1 MIRCLNNHH
10 FAAALLA
17 ALLAGG
23 LSANSAP
30 AQSPTGSISLRQAIG
45 YALAQNPELSVFPKD
60 LRIAE
65 ARRLQASLVPN
76 PEVSIYS
83 EDFGGS
89 GKFRGTD
96 VIQNTLQLSQLIE
109 LGGKRR
115 ARIRAAEAGR
125 GVVNFD
131 YEAKRLKVAAETAQ
145 AFLDLLGAQERLALS
160 RQTLDLAERFVPD
173 AEKRVEAGRSS
184 LVETTRAR
192 VAVTAAKIVVK
203 KEEGQLALA
212 RTRLAAQWGS
222 MRPKFS
228 RAVGDL
234 RNPPE
239 VASLPVLRS
248 RVAAHPALAKGE
260 AERAQREALV
270 AVEGR
275 KAIPDVALH
284 AGARQLNETNDTSFV
299 AGLSIPLPLW
309 NRNQG
314 SIKEAQLLASRAED
328 EIRAVAVSLNTQLA
342 IAYESLEDAKI
353 EFTLLQSSVLPEL
366 QKAYELTNEGYLNGR
381 FSFLELSES
390 RRTLAES
397 RLQYLQAL
405 INYHKAAAA
414 IDGLTGASSKTASDF
429 SK

>member
-1 MIRCLNNHH
+1 M
-10 FAAALLA
+10 AALIA
-17 ALLAGG
+17 CGLLAD
-23 LSANSAP
+23 SAHG
-30 AQSPTGSISLRQAIG
+30 QSPTGPVSMRQAIG

-76 PEVSIYS
+76 PEVSIFA

-89 GKFRGTD
+89 GRFGGAN
-96 VIQNTLQLSQLIE
+96 VIQNTLQLSQVIE

-131 YEAKRLKVAAETAQ
+131 FEAKRLKVAAETAQ
-145 AFLDLLGAQERLALS
+145 AFVDLLGAQERLALS
-160 RQTLDLAERFVPD
+160 RQGLDLAERFVPD

-184 LVETTRAR
+184 PVETTRAR
-192 VAVTAAKIVVK
+192 VAVAAAQITVE
-203 KEEGQLALA
+203 KEEGQVALA
-212 RTRLAAQWGS
+212 RARLAAQWGS
-222 MRPKFS
+222 TRPQFS
-228 RAVGDL
+228 RAVGNL
-234 RNPPE
+234 RNTPAI
-239 VASLPVLRS
+239 ASLSVLRS
-248 RVAAHPALAKGE
+248 RVAAHPALARGE
-260 AERAQREALV
+260 AERAQREAHV
-270 AVEGR
+270 AVERR
-275 KAIPDVALH
+275 KAIPDVTLS
-284 AGARQLNETNDTSFV
+284 GGGRQLNETDDTSFV

-314 SIKEAQLLASRAED
+314 SIKEAQLLASRSDD
-328 EIRAVAVSLNTQLA
+328 EIRAVEVSLNTQLA

-366 QKAYELTNEGYLNGR
+366 QKAFELTNEGYLNGR
-381 FSFLELSES
+381 FSYLELSES
-390 RRTLAES
+390 RRALAES

-414 IDGLTGASSKTASDF
+414 IDGLTGASSKTTSDF

>member
-1 MIRCLNNHH
+1 MIRCPNNHYL
-10 FAAALLA
+10 ALLLA
-17 ALLAGG
+17 ALIACG
-23 LSANSAP
+23 LFLDSAHG
-30 AQSPTGSISLRQAIG
+30 QSPTGSVSLRQAIG

-76 PEVSIYS
+76 PEISLFA

-89 GKFRGTD
+89 GRFRGANA
-96 VIQNTLQLSQLIE
+96 IQNTLQLSQVVE

-131 YEAKRLKVAAETAQ
+131 FEVKRLKVAAETAQ
-145 AFLDLLGAQERLALS
+145 AFVDLLGAQERLALS
-160 RQTLDLAERFVPD
+160 RQGLDLAERFVPD

-184 LVETTRAR
+184 PVETTRAR
-192 VAVTAAKIVVK
+192 VAVAASQITVE
-203 KEEGQLALA
+203 KEEGQVALA
-212 RTRLAAQWGS
+212 RARLAAQWGS
-222 MRPKFS
+222 TQPQFS
-228 RAVGDL
+228 RAVGNL
-234 RNPPE
+234 RNTPA
-239 VASLPVLRS
+239 VASLSVLRS
-248 RVAAHPALAKGE
+248 RVAAHPALARGE
-260 AERAQREALV
+260 AERTQREAHV
-270 AVEGR
+270 AVERR
-275 KAIPDVALH
+275 KAIPDITLS
-284 AGARQLNETNDTSFV
+284 GGGRQLNETDDTAFV

-314 SIKEAQLLASRAED
+314 SIKEAQLLASRSVD
-328 EIRAVAVSLNTQLA
+328 EIRSVEVSLNTQLA

-366 QKAYELTNEGYLNGR
+366 QKAYELTNEGYLSGR
-381 FSFLELSES
+381 FSYLELSET
-390 RRTLAES
+390 RRALAES

-414 IDGLTGASSKTASDF
+414 IDGLTGASSKTTSDF